1 MVRGTQKAGGDQNG
15 ARIREL
21 TAETAYS
28 LVDS

>member
-1 MVRGTQKAGGDQNG
+1 MVMGTEKAGGDQNG
-15 ARIREL
+15 AGTREL